1 MAGSAFS
8 TAAPLQS
15 HSDPWIKAPVPAG
28 AWLWPFDVVTATDA
42 DGSPDGNSP
51 ITLAVSLDGMTKSP
65 QIAPKHAS
73 LVTDYSETG
82 PPSLI
87 WRRKQ
92 HIYVLF
98 FFPLGGEIA
107 IV

>member
-1 MAGSAFS
+1 M
-8 TAAPLQS
+8 TARGCVCLLVPHHLLTLFPL
-15 HSDPWIKAPVPAG
+15 ARM
-28 AWLWPFDVVTATDA
+28 PFDVVTATDA

-65 QIAPKHAS
+65 QIAPEHAS
-73 LVTDYSETG
+73 LVTDYSETS

-92 HIYVLF
+92 HIYGLF

>member
-1 MAGSAFS
+1 MS
-8 TAAPLQS
+8 
-15 HSDPWIKAPVPAG
+15 
-28 AWLWPFDVVTATDA
+28 FDVVTATDA

-65 QIAPKHAS
+65 QIAPECAS
-73 LVTDYSETG
+73 LATDYSETS

-107 IV
+107 II